1 MSSSKIWFTCSEE
14 KIVSRQNN
22 KQLLYNLVMRHNF
35 RLDINPQFKKALD
48 IMEESDR
55 NVFVTGKAGTGKS
68 TLLQY
73 FRQTTKKKIA
83 VLAPTGV
90 AAVNIKGETIHSFFR
105 FKPDITLK
113 KVKKFSKKRPGA
125 SVYKKIDAIVIDEIS
140 MVRSDLLDCV
150 DKFLR
155 LNGPD
160 GSRSFGGVQM
170 IFIGDL
176 YQLPPV
182 VTSREDAVFNGHY
195 KSPYFFDS
203 KVFEGFQM
211 DFVEL
216 EKIYRQTDKDFIF
229 LLNSIRNNTVTDAQI
244 SALNERTGSKN
255 EDKDGYS
262 ICLTTTNKMAQEIN
276 QRELDRLKGDEIVFE
291 PEIDGDVD
299 PKQMP
304 TGPEL
309 RLKSGAQ
316 VMLLNNDRSG
326 RWVNGTIGR
335 IASFRP
341 EAIIVELKN
350 GSIEEVGLNT
360 WDIFHF
366 SVDEKK
372 GQIKSEIV
380 GEFTQFPLKLA
391 WAVTIHKSQGLT
403 FDRVRIDIGRGTFA
417 HGQLYVALSRCR
429 SLQGISLER
438 PVKKNHVL
446 LDWRVR
452 DFVTR
457 YQYKISEELMPLDE
471 KVREISK
478 AIDAGSWL
486 EIVYLKRQDEKSS
499 RKIKPLQVGQM
510 RYKDVDYI
518 GVQALCGLRMEER
531 VFRVDRILDMRRA

>member
-1 MSSSKIWFTCSEE
+1 MPAASHIE
-14 KIVSRQNN
+14 
-22 KQLLYNLVMRHNF
+22 
-35 RLDINPQFKKALD
+35 INDQFKKALD
-48 IMEESDR
+48 IMENSEK

-73 FRQTTKKKIA
+73 FRQTTKKKII

-90 AAVNIKGETIHSFFR
+90 AALNIKGETIHSFFR

-113 KVKKFSKKRPGA
+113 KVKKFSKKRPG
-125 SVYKKIDAIVIDEIS
+125 SSIYKNIDSIVIDEIS

-160 GSRSFGGVQM
+160 SSRPFGGIQM

-182 VTSREDAVFNGHY
+182 VTSREDAVFKGHY
-195 KSPYFFDS
+195 KSQYFFDS
-203 KVFEGFQM
+203 KIFAELPIE
-211 DFVEL
+211 FVEL
-216 EKIYRQTDKDFIF
+216 EKIYRQTDKDFIC

-244 SALNERTGSKN
+244 AELNERTGSRNK
-255 EDKDGYS
+255 EDDGYS

-276 QRELDRLKGDEIVFE
+276 QRELERLKGDEIVFE

-309 RLKSGAQ
+309 RLKPGAQ
-316 VMLLNNDRSG
+316 IMLLNNDRSG

-335 IASFRP
+335 VVSFGRETIA
-341 EAIIVELKN
+341 VELES
-350 GSIEEVGLNT
+350 GSVEEVGQNT

-366 SVDEKK
+366 SVDDKK
-372 GQIKSEIV
+372 GQIRSEIV

-438 PVKKNHVL
+438 PVKKSHVL

-457 YQYKISEELMPLDE
+457 FQYKISEEQMPLDV
-471 KVREISK
+471 KITEISK

-499 RKIKPLQVGQM
+499 RRIKPLQVGQM

-531 VFRVDRILDMRRA
+531 VFRVDRILDLRPAQT